1 MSEDM
6 AYLRIRAARA
16 ARRFPAIFE
25 RVADGQLHLSGV
37 VLLAPFLTTENAAE
51 LLEAAAHRF
60 KAEIRAHL
68 AERFPRPDLPARVE
82 PILVAGP
89 VANPQLVPD
98 PVATPVPQPRL
109 TPLARERFAM
119 QLTIGKATHD
129 KLCHAQALLGHRIPS
144 GDLAAVLDL
153 ALDALIERLEKRKFA
168 KTSKPRPRTCRSSNP
183 RHIPAHV
190 KRAVWERDGARCTF
204 VSESGRRCT
213 ARRFLEYDHVT
224 PVARGGQ
231 ATLANIRLRCRMH
244 NQHDAERM
252 FGAGFMS
259 EKRAAACLAS
269 GGRRAATGLHAC
281 DAGHTDRAST
291 VSTGRLGTRAHAAKP
306 ATRADP
312 LR

>member
-1 MSEDM
+1 
-6 AYLRIRAARA
+6 L
-16 ARRFPAIFE
+16 
-25 RVADGQLHLSGV
+25 
-37 VLLAPFLTTENAAE
+37 
-51 LLEAAAHRF
+51 
-60 KAEIRAHL
+60 L

-82 PILVAGP
+82 AVPVAGP
-89 VANPQLVPD
+89 AADRQLVPD
-98 PVATPVPQPRL
+98 RVGASGLEPTAAPISELVPEPVGAHEIGTLGNQLVPDRVGTQRVGTSGSQLVPDRVPAPAPRARL
-109 TPLARERFAM
+109 TPLAPERFAM
-119 QLTIGKATHD
+119 QLTIGKAAHD
-129 KLCHAQALLGHRIPS
+129 KLCHAQALLSHQIPS
-144 GDLAAVLDL
+144 GDLAAVLDM
-153 ALDALIERLEKRKFA
+153 ALDALIEKLEKRKFA
-168 KTSKPRPRTCRSSNP
+168 RTSKPRPRTCRSSNP